1 MLGAVVVA
9 FLPCTLRFG
18 PSWYPRVRLGVLD
31 VILVGKSAAS
41 MFFCSRLFRI
51 EVCRR
56 QMFEKR
62 ECPGW
67 IFAFIFPVEPSAWL

>member
-9 FLPCTLRFG
+9 FLPCTLHFG

-41 MFFCSRLFRI
+41 MFFSFLILRI
-51 EVCRR
+51 DVCRR

-62 ECPGW
+62 ECLVR
-67 IFAFIFPVEPSAWL
+67 IFAFIFPVEPSA